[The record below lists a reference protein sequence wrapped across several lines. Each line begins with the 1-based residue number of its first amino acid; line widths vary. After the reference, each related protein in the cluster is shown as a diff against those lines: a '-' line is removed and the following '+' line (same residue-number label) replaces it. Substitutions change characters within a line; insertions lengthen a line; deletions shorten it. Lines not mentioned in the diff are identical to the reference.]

1 MEKVP
6 KEPDAM
12 MVGARKAAPLL
23 NMEVLAIGKIRHTTD
38 INECYG
44 VLDAIYHKGFN
55 DGFEKGKEKGRE
67 VIKEKVVY
75 YDSSED
81 YTFNG
86 GL

>member
-1 MEKVP
+1 MEKIP
-6 KEPDAM
+6 KEPDDM
-12 MVGARKAAPLL
+12 MVKARKAAPLL
-23 NMEVLAIGKIRHTTD
+23 NMWVLAIGKIKHTKD
-38 INECYG
+38 VFECYG

-75 YDSSED
+75 YDSSD
-81 YTFNG
+81 YYHFNG